1 MSGMTTLSP
10 MNTTSATSTAEAS
23 CAPPAARPPTT
34 LPSCPCPAAAAAAA
48 AAAGPP
54 PLPSP
59 SSSFPSRASLLV
71 TCVNMRSSAFTSL
84 YASLTRSARR
94 LTDPPSVAPT
104 DPRPLCLY
112 ASTTRR
118 QCRQSNA
125 ACEGGKKHACAATSS
140 SVSFSTSLEIC
151 ALVAPARCTTRSA
164 SNAPWKNSNTGA
176 CDLAMVA
183 RADPRSASSVATARA
198 SPPGCDIDAASFATA
213 RSAAPAGAN
222 ARETYSRH
230 CASSLTPSA
239 ARPIASHVAR

>member
-54 PLPSP
+54 PPVAVFVIPVQRVAVGDVRQHAKQRLH
-59 SSSFPSRASLLV
+59 LLV
-71 TCVNMRSSAFTSL
+71 RLLDAFRAETRGPALGGAHGPASAL
-84 YASLTRSARR
+84 LVR
-94 LTDPPSVAPT
+94 LHHPKTVTAEQ
-104 DPRPLCLY
+104 RGV
-112 ASTTRR
+112 R
-118 QCRQSNA
+118 
-125 ACEGGKKHACAATSS
+125 GGKKHACAATSS
-140 SVSFSTSLEIC
+140 SVSFSTNLEIC

-183 RADPRSASSVATARA
+183 RADPRRASSVATARA

-230 CASSLTPSA
+230 
-239 ARPIASHVAR
+239 